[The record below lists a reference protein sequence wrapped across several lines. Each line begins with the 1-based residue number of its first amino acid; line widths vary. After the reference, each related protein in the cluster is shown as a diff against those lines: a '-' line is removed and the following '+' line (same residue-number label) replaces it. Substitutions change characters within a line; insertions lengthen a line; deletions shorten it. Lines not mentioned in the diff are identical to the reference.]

1 MGVLDKLKDELGDIA
16 EEQLDKVKGDL
27 ASKIDEVFD
36 EDLQKEIVDALNKSI
51 DIPFINEK
59 MEAKG
64 LNFLYDVFEEKIKA
78 AIKKALY

>member
-78 AIKKALY
+78 AIKKAL